1 MLDKS
6 LPSFIIVIGALLLAC
21 GFNLFLIPHQMLSG
35 GISGVSM
42 IIGYWSGMDIALLY
56 FILNLPLI
64 VWGWFVIGKWFIFY
78 SILSVLFTTWFLELI
93 PVRAVADDP
102 LLSAVFGGV
111 VVGIGTG
118 ISLRF
123 GGSTG
128 GFDIL
133 GSILT
138 RTRDFP
144 LGTVLS
150 ALNGVVVLALG
161 YMFNWN
167 DALASMLSIYVAGKM
182 VDTIHIRHVK
192 VTAFIITS
200 HKDDILAKLLQKP
213 RGVTVVHTHG
223 AFSLKQKDMLMTV
236 TTRYELAELR
246 RIIRET
252 DPGAFVNIVPTVG
265 VLGEFRRS

>member
-1 MLDKS
+1 MLNKS
-6 LPSFIIVIGALLLAC
+6 IPSFIMILGAAILAC

-35 GISGVSM
+35 GVSGVSM
-42 IIGYWSGMDIALLY
+42 IIGYWSGFDIAILY
-56 FILNLPLI
+56 FILNLPLLI
-64 VWGWFVIGKWFIFY
+64 WGWFVIGKLFIFY
-78 SILSVLFTTWFLELI
+78 SILSVLFTSWFLEWI
-93 PVRAVADDP
+93 PVRAVAEDL

-111 VVGIGTG
+111 IVGIGTG

-138 RTRDFP
+138 RQRDFP
-144 LGTVLS
+144 LGTLLS
-150 ALNGVVVLALG
+150 GLNGIVVIALG

-167 DALASMLSIYVAGKM
+167 DALASMLSIYVGGKV

-192 VTAFIITS
+192 VTAFIITTC
-200 HKDDILAKLLQKP
+200 KDAILAKLLQKP
-213 RGVTVVHTHG
+213 RGVTVVHTRG
-223 AFSLKQKDMLMTV
+223 AFSHTEKDMLMTV

-252 DPGAFVNIVPTVG
+252 DPKAFVNVVPTVG
-265 VLGEFRRS
+265 VLGEFRRT